1 MLAQFKLRA
10 LLYCKGTAINVQVLK
25 ELAKHLDGLGTCNQC
40 QVGELG
46 KNPGNQSGMVRLH
59 VMDNQVV
66 GLAAGK
72 SLHKVCLPVIG
83 LTGIGGIHYCY
94 LVIKDK
100 V

>member
-1 MLAQFKLRA
+1 
-10 LLYCKGTAINVQVLK
+10 
-25 ELAKHLDGLGTCNQC
+25 
-40 QVGELG
+40 
-46 KNPGNQSGMVRLH
+46 MVRLH